1 MLTNL
6 DNNLQKMP
14 INDQIYLCKFNKK
27 VMDILEKFVLIMKS
41 TKIEIKELLIYKVYP
56 LSRIIKK
63 KVFLRNKMISVLNR
77 SHLA

>member
-41 TKIEIKELLIYKVYP
+41 TKIEIKELLILKCT
-56 LSRIIKK
+56 L
-63 KVFLRNKMISVLNR
+63 
-77 SHLA
+77 

>member
-56 LSRIIKK
+56 LSRTI
-63 KVFLRNKMISVLNR
+63 
-77 SHLA
+77 

>member
-41 TKIEIKELLIYKVYP
+41 TKIEIKELLILKCT
-56 LSRIIKK
+56 LCQGQFKK
-63 KVFLRNKMISVLNR
+63 RYF
-77 SHLA
+77 

>member
-41 TKIEIKELLIYKVYP
+41 TKIEIKELLIYKVKCT
-56 LSRIIKK
+56 LCQGQFKK
-63 KVFLRNKMISVLNR
+63 RYF
-77 SHLA
+77 

>member
-56 LSRIIKK
+56 LSRTIKK

-77 SHLA
+77 SHLI